1 MTHSKD
7 SNSKDKIYERN
18 PDTGVMRWRYI
29 HESPDDFG
37 WPFYGRIIKDKAGK
51 KFLKECF
58 WRILTDK

>member
-1 MTHSKD
+1 MPHSKD
-7 SNSKDKIYERN
+7 SNSKDQNIRAK

-51 KFLKECF
+51 KFLKEWF